1 MNEQTG
7 ETRLAA
13 AAAVVVVVV
22 AVNVEYQKRG
32 KRWTRMIGKKK
43 KQSSGVMAAAAKRG
57 MVPPRSGKW
66 PVAESSSANCGSG
79 HFFLPSS
86 SSTVMPIRRSH
97 CIG

>member
-7 ETRLAA
+7 ETRLA

-66 PVAESSSANCGSG
+66 PVAAVLTVAAAISSFRRHLPTGHAN
-79 HFFLPSS
+79 
-86 SSTVMPIRRSH
+86 
-97 CIG
+97 